1 MLLLTDVANMTV
13 NLSILMYIKYCKN
26 KFISFWHHD
35 INFYNFLMIQKKKK
49 KLIVFSPQYSIQVL
63 FKFNLGKIMSLFSFS
78 YYTPPKFICSSVYS
92 GKNKQTNKQT
102 KDQNS
107 LFLKSTPTLKL
118 LVNQFSNATSENSNE
133 SENILSSKYDIY
145 EIHSCK
151 MKYVTKN
158 KYSI

>member
-1 MLLLTDVANMTV
+1 
-13 NLSILMYIKYCKN
+13 
-26 KFISFWHHD
+26 
-35 INFYNFLMIQKKKK
+35 
-49 KLIVFSPQYSIQVL
+49 
-63 FKFNLGKIMSLFSFS
+63 MSLFSFS
-78 YYTPPKFICSSVYS
+78 YYTPPKFICSSVHLYTVERT
-92 GKNKQTNKQT
+92 NKQTNKQT

>member
-1 MLLLTDVANMTV
+1 MA
-13 NLSILMYIKYCKN
+13 SWYQ
-26 KFISFWHHD
+26 
-35 INFYNFLMIQKKKK
+35 FLQFFNDPKKKKKK

-78 YYTPPKFICSSVYS
+78 YYTPPKFICSSVYN
-92 GKNKQTNKQT
+92 GKNKQTNKKKK

-107 LFLKSTPTLKL
+107 LFLKSAPTLKL
-118 LVNQFSNATSENSNE
+118 LVNQFSNENSDE